1 MPLLSREKKFLEGD
15 PNSFW
20 GRSPN
25 PRVRSRTFGRERK
38 ARELPVAS
46 ARAEMGYEGDDGQ
59 EAQIIS
65 GKALTTR
72 LIGKAQRVTLLE
84 KLAVGRLVDRC
95 LKDIDCRADT
105 GSLRNGILR
114 TVLSNLRL
122 T

>member
-1 MPLLSREKKFLEGD
+1 LGKESKPAGAQQ
-15 PNSFW
+15 NFW
-20 GRSPN
+20 TRAQGAGIARSECP
-25 PRVRSRTFGRERK
+25 
-38 ARELPVAS
+38 
-46 ARAEMGYEGDDGQ
+46 AEMGYEGDDGQ